1 MTPTKL
7 FTSVL
12 LAILAAAAIL
22 AVFSNLSQFTEDSE
36 WIDTLAARHNLSTV
50 EVVALQREGRL
61 PRHRP

>member
-22 AVFSNLSQFTEDSE
+22 AVFSNMSQFAEDRE
-36 WIDTLAARHNLSTV
+36 WIDELARRHNLATV
-50 EVVALQREGRL
+50 EVIALQREGRL